1 MELASTALPMGT
13 LMHPAATTLLFIALL
28 LWVLASGFV
37 VSSWS
42 RHIEVVLVAIALWLL
57 ASGFLAY
64 ASWVCWT
71 VWRS

>member
-1 MELASTALPMGT
+1 MQ
-13 LMHPAATTLLFIALL
+13 PAAATLLFVALL

-37 VSSWS
+37 ASSWH
-42 RHIEVVLVAIALWLL
+42 RHIEVVLVAVFLWLL